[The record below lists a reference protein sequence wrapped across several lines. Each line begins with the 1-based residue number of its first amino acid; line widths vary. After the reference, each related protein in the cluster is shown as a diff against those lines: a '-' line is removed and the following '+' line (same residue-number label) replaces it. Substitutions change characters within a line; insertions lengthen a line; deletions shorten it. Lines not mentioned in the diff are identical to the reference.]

1 MFRKSEKILLPIDDP
16 ELLCASPNMIKLFFG
31 LPKWMQ
37 KKDYNENFDLYY
49 EIVLKYFTFQ
59 GVVWFLEQD
68 TQAMN
73 TYFRKSAICLCIL
86 IVYLGISRAHVSI
99 LKIGGSA
106 TNKIFF

>member
-16 ELLCASPNMIKLFFG
+16 ELLCASPNMIKIFFG
-31 LPKWMQ
+31 LPNWM
-37 KKDYNENFDLYY
+37 KKDSNENFDLYY

-73 TYFRKSAICLCIL
+73 TYFRK
-86 IVYLGISRAHVSI
+86 
-99 LKIGGSA
+99 
-106 TNKIFF
+106 

>member
-16 ELLCASPNMIKLFFG
+16 ELLCASPNMIKIFFG
-31 LPKWMQ
+31 LPNWM
-37 KKDYNENFDLYY
+37 KKDSNENFDMYY

-73 TYFRKSAICLCIL
+73 TYFRK
-86 IVYLGISRAHVSI
+86 
-99 LKIGGSA
+99 
-106 TNKIFF
+106 